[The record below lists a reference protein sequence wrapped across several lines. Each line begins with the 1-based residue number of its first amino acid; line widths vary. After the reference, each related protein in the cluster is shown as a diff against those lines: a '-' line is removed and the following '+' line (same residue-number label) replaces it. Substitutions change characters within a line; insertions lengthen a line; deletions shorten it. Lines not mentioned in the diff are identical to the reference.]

1 MELTDKA
8 RILGEAWVLYDGNE
22 DWAAPFEDM
31 DLGFPYAFGLTQG
44 HIVTLSA
51 EGARLIEDT
60 WDYFCDFVGVNSA
73 SSWTDLDHVI
83 ANSTSL

>member
-1 MELTDKA
+1 MDLTDKA
-8 RILGEAWVLYDGNE
+8 RILGEAWVLYEGNE
-22 DWAAPFEDM
+22 DWAASFEDM

-60 WDYFCDFVGVNSA
+60 WDYFCDFVGVDST
-73 SSWTDLDHVI
+73 SKWTDLDHVI
-83 ANSTSL
+83 SNSTHL